1 MAPFGLLI
9 APVQPKPA
17 PMTTWITICETCK
30 RDGWEDGAQLGTDGE
45 ALAAL
50 IEPLAVAAGVA
61 TRRVSC
67 TMGCERACNVIVQ
80 AQGKIG
86 YSLGKFEPGAEA
98 AQAIVDYAAMHAAS
112 ETGRVPF
119 REWPLG
125 VKGHFVSR
133 HLPVP
138 E

>member
-1 MAPFGLLI
+1 
-9 APVQPKPA
+9 
-17 PMTTWITICETCK
+17 MTSWITICDTCK
-30 RDGWEDGAQLGTDGE
+30 REGWDAETAGETDGE

-50 IEPLAVAAGVA
+50 IEAAAEGRDVC

-80 AQGKIG
+80 GAGKIG
-86 YSLGKFEPGAEA
+86 YSLGKFEPDAESA
-98 AQAIVDYAAMHAAS
+98 GAIVEFAEKHGAS
-112 ETGRVPF
+112 ETGQVPF
-119 REWPLG
+119 REWPQG

-133 HLPVP
+133 QIPLPAGEP